1 MASTNTLEVAA
12 KPKAEQNKPITDSLN
27 SIAAANVFKTE
38 VAKITAKDIQGRAK
52 ALLKAVNT
60 ALAAAGIPP
69 IRKVEISHLSN
80 GEQGR
85 YLPSSSTMRIND
97 TVLRGK
103 NLSSNAVATV
113 FHEAVH
119 HQQAYNVARY
129 LAGANTAKDIKVAT
143 GIDSNLVDKAVTS
156 VKDSVKNKKQSPLTP
171 SQFQVAQTIYRY
183 QYDQTNTVPH
193 ERVNE
198 QGIKETRNYQY
209 SDAYYQYA
217 KDARAT
223 IDTIEKNPGKYRQED
238 INQAVA
244 VYKDAYAKYQALPQE
259 QEAFAA
265 EQLVQSTKQGALKTS
280 YQNINQTAEATNGYS
295 GTQIASASNTSSQTI
310 NSTQKSSIESEASS
324 ASNSNNSAVDSSSQN
339 NSNSQ
344 TNDATDLPKVVTL
357 LKNNAAEVKQ
367 QYGLDVT
374 TNEGLGKAIMQYWK
388 ENNLDPKT
396 LKEQLPNMKDSE
408 LDTASAALA
417 NTNVTETVKTKQ
429 LAMQN

>member
-1 MASTNTLEVAA
+1 MASTKTLEVAA
-12 KPKAEQNKPITDSLN
+12 KPKTEQNKPITDSLN
-27 SIAAANVFKTE
+27 STAAANVFKKE
-38 VAKITAKDIQGRAK
+38 VAKITATDIQGRAK
-52 ALLKAVNT
+52 ALRKAVNK

-69 IRKVEISHLSN
+69 IREVKVLRLSN
-80 GEQGR
+80 GDLGQ
-85 YLPSSSTMRIND
+85 YLASSSTMKIND

-103 NLSSNAVATV
+103 NLSSEAVSV
-113 FHEAVH
+113 FFHEAVH

-129 LAGANTAKDIKVAT
+129 LAISNTAKNIKAGT
-143 GIDSNLVDKAVTS
+143 GIDSSLVDKAVKS
-156 VKDSVKNKKQSPLTP
+156 VQDSVKTKNQIPLT
-171 SQFQVAQTIYRY
+171 QNQLQIAQNIYQSRY
-183 QYDQTNTVPH
+183 DKTNVIPY
-193 ERVNE
+193 ERVNA
-198 QGIKETRNYQY
+198 QGIRETKNYQY
-209 SDAYYQYA
+209 SDAYYQYLE
-217 KDARAT
+217 DATAT
-223 IDTIEKNPGKYRQED
+223 INTIKKNPGKYPQKD
-238 INQAVA
+238 IDQAVT

-265 EQLVQSTKQGALKTS
+265 EQLVQPTKQGALKTS
-280 YQNINQTAEATNGYS
+280 YQNTNQTAEATNEYS
-295 GTQIASASNTSSQTI
+295 GTQIASASNASSKTV

-324 ASNSNNSAVDSSSQN
+324 ASNSNNSAVDSSSQK

-344 TNDATDLPKVVTL
+344 TNDVTDLPKVVTL

-417 NTNVTETVKTKQ
+417 NTNVTETIKTKQ
-429 LAMQN
+429 LVMQS